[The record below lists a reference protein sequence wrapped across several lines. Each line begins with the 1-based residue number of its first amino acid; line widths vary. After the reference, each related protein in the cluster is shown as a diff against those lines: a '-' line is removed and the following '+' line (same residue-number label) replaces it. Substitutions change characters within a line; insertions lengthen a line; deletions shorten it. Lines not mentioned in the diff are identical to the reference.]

1 MGRRWGGDG
10 EVVGVGGGIVR
21 GDGGEVGIRGGGR
34 KEVGEVGRG
43 ITVYLASFY
52 NNTYFREYSRRVK

>member
-1 MGRRWGGDG
+1 M
-10 EVVGVGGGIVR
+10 R

-43 ITVYLASFY
+43 ITVYLASSY
-52 NNTYFREYSRRVK
+52 NTTYFREYSRRVKQLTSFFQ

>member
-1 MGRRWGGDG
+1 M
-10 EVVGVGGGIVR
+10 R

-43 ITVYLASFY
+43 ITVQYIWPHSTIIPTSGSTAGEL
-52 NNTYFREYSRRVK
+52 NN

>member
-1 MGRRWGGDG
+1 M
-10 EVVGVGGGIVR
+10 R

-34 KEVGEVGRG
+34 KEVGEVGKW